1 MPKILKNVI
10 YGTVGLLV
18 LGQEEWIKQ
27 YRMMVSEEFIKK
39 HKKEFQVLNFL
50 SYKIVILF

>member
-10 YGTVGLLV
+10 SGTVGLLV

-39 HKKEFQVLNFL
+39 HKKEFQVLIFL